1 MFDPLLEDDPWV
13 KERIAEGMARGEA
26 KGKEE
31 GKAEGRT
38 EGELKAL
45 CSVLRSNLSRRFPA
59 LAEMAEAK
67 AAQIKQPEEL
77 NALVEQVLLATD
89 EQRIRAL
96 LSAY

>member
-26 KGKEE
+26 KGMAI
-31 GKAEGRT
+31 GKA

-45 CSVLRSNLSRRFPA
+45 RSILHSNLSRRFPA
-59 LAEMAEAK
+59 LAELAEAK
-67 AAQIKQPEEL
+67 VVQIKQPEEL
-77 NALVEQVLLATD
+77 NALVEQILLTSD